1 MVKNSLPLDLDEYE
15 KIIFF
20 NALMDQSYLETIFE
34 HTKPNFF
41 KDKDIKLIFSILNL
55 YYEEH
60 QKIPT
65 ITELKAHLSTDDE
78 KQALK
83 RIVLSLNNFDNNF
96 DKDVLIK
103 NTERWLKE
111 KSVINTVF
119 NTSIDVQSGEINSSK
134 ILKNFEDACNISL
147 IDNLGFDYLEKI
159 DQHIEELKK
168 VFKVLPTGW
177 KWLDKHLGGGLMAE
191 GRALYCFFGVTNVG
205 KSIFLGN
212 MATNILNQNKTVVLI
227 SLEMAE
233 SIYAK
238 RISASLSKIPCNDLN
253 THSKPLK
260 KHLSEYRLKNG
271 NAKLIIKEF
280 PTKSVTVLNLKTYI
294 DKLIKKGIKPD
305 AIIIDYINLIAPP
318 VNNLSSY
325 ESIKQITESLRALSY
340 HFECPIISATQATR
354 AAVNS
359 PSPDLDK
366 TSESMGLSH
375 TVDAQFS
382 IWTEAEDI
390 ELGIIH
396 LGIVKNRFGNR
407 GVHTQLKI
415 DYPTLSLSE
424 IDDVPFGIVPKGKIP
439 KNLVDES
446 NPNISDILNSVEK
459 YSNNDEN

>member
-34 HTKPNFF
+34 YTKPGFF
-41 KDKDIKLIFSILNL
+41 KDKDIKLIFTILNS
-55 YYEEH
+55 YYQEH

-65 ITELKAHLSTDDE
+65 IAELKAHLSTDEE

-83 RIVLSLNNFDNNF
+83 RIVLSLSSFENNF

-119 NTSIDVQSGEINSSK
+119 NTSIDVQSGDVNSSK

-147 IDNLGFDYLEKI
+147 VDNLGFDYLEKI

-238 RISASLSKIPCNDLN
+238 RISASLAKIPCNDLN
-253 THSKPLK
+253 SHSEPLK
-260 KHLSEYRLKNG
+260 KYLNEYRLKNG
-271 NAKLIIKEF
+271 NSKLIIKEF

-294 DKLIKKGIKPD
+294 DKLIKKGINPD

-325 ESIKQITESLRALSY
+325 ESIKQITEGLRALSY

-359 PSPDLDK
+359 PSPDIDK

-424 IDDVPFGIVPKGKIP
+424 IDDVPFGLIPKGKIP
-439 KNLVDES
+439 KNLIDES

-459 YSNNDEN
+459 YSNDDEN